1 METIEKLHKE
11 INMLHKVGDA
21 LYDILEHAGQ
31 DSETKYKQAYL
42 ELLQDAK
49 ELNRGLYQLLEDHSE
64 VIMDVEYEVERVPV
78 KSLANHMA
86 NEAIEAVLR
95 TGRALV
101 E

>member
-11 INMLHKVGDA
+11 INMLHKVRDA

-42 ELLQDAK
+42 DLLQDAK
-49 ELNRGLYQLLEDHSE
+49 GLNRDLYLLLEDHSE

-78 KSLANHMA
+78 KKPIPSQPAFDEMDTIAKL
-86 NEAIEAVLR
+86 
-95 TGRALV
+95 TGYR
-101 E
+101 